1 MDEESDVTNVA
12 WRDRLSHVTKC
23 TLQLWKCRHLQMDL
37 IDDCFCAICHKIEFK
52 KRKRKTPPYNNPSR
66 VSKRSRGI
74 LELRIFFF
82 RVCTLESISVEKY
95 AYWCPYIQEFWLVFY
110 EIRLVSAW
118 YWLGIGSKASN
129 YNRWCLT
136 LLIISFLVSPWSVTF
151 GRAPGKWY
159 EQFGKVAGG
168 QDYWSK
174 EERRGRI
181 PRGRGWRD

>member
-1 MDEESDVTNVA
+1 
-12 WRDRLSHVTKC
+12 
-23 TLQLWKCRHLQMDL
+23 MDL

-110 EIRLVSAW
+110 EIRRLIKFGLVTVA
-118 YWLGIGSKASN
+118 KQ
-129 YNRWCLT
+129 
-136 LLIISFLVSPWSVTF
+136 VTIT
-151 GRAPGKWY
+151 AD
-159 EQFGKVAGG
+159 V
-168 QDYWSK
+168 
-174 EERRGRI
+174 
-181 PRGRGWRD
+181 